1 MEFPI
6 NTGSIYKKKKCIL
19 IDWLAVFL
27 VLALQGKQQLW
38 LSRLPHSLGGDTANG
53 EVPLCLS
60 VAVHL
65 KALLSL
71 WKWKLLMYVTDNG
84 PGGEIGNGSSLM
96 ARTEGMNRAGI
107 IERPWVAC
115 QVILRGWLDECV
127 AARRR
132 RRRGGGAS
140 RIQNRGM
147 REERSKRDNCL
158 ALTSEPF
165 LCSVSAKM
173 QKCTGN
179 NPFRCLRSCR
189 CLFCRHDTRMCLLCC
204 AARVLRFKRIAA
216 LPNSQWRVPLGLA
229 PCQPHTSCMI
239 YGLCFHDLCRGRHSN
254 CFFLKPPFR
263 LSSVCMHIHER
274 VLVAAT
280 PP

>member
-132 RRRGGGAS
+132 GGERLEYRTEGCVRNGARETTVWLWRPSLSCARYQRRCKSVRATTHSDVCVRVGVYFADMTRACACCVVLLVSYGLNGSLLYPIHSDTCHLGSPPSS
-140 RIQNRGM
+140 RTHPVWFM
-147 REERSKRDNCL
+147 VYV
-158 ALTSEPF
+158 F
-165 LCSVSAKM
+165 
-173 QKCTGN
+173 
-179 NPFRCLRSCR
+179 
-189 CLFCRHDTRMCLLCC
+189 
-204 AARVLRFKRIAA
+204 
-216 LPNSQWRVPLGLA
+216 
-229 PCQPHTSCMI
+229 MI
-239 YGLCFHDLCRGRHSN
+239 Y
-254 CFFLKPPFR
+254 
-263 LSSVCMHIHER
+263 
-274 VLVAAT
+274 AADAT
-280 PP
+280 ATVSF